1 MLNLQK
7 VLTPRLLSILSSIF
21 PVAVVILLVFA
32 ALFIKPVVSVP
43 HLDPLPIHPRDAFY
57 AGATNAQG
65 SIWMA
70 GRDGKIIF
78 SNKNLS
84 NWQIQDLPVLSN
96 WQSIEYFSEKN
107 LIAVGNLSEIVIT
120 TDEGKNWKSVEL
132 LEELGLT
139 GIKFLRVKFHPNHG
153 IWILGEFGTVL
164 RSLDGAKTWKKLGS
178 KSDVA
183 WNDIAF
189 SAKGISIVGEFGKSI
204 FSTDQGNSWKVVK
217 TPITSSLMALAIKDD
232 GVGYSVGLEGKVLRT
247 LDGGQ
252 SWQNSESI
260 TKSHLFAITYFN
272 NDFYVGGD
280 QGFIAKKDS
289 AKSWKLL
296 SEKSGDLSWKTDFIK
311 SGDQLVVVGGRPLVL
326 NDEKILF
333 LNSNRIESNQ

>member
-1 MLNLQK
+1 MLILQK
-7 VLTPRLLSILSSIF
+7 VFTPRLLSILSSIF
-21 PVAVVILLVFA
+21 PVAVVIFLVLA
-32 ALFIKPVVSVP
+32 ALFVKPIVSVP

-57 AGATNAQG
+57 AGTTNSQG
-65 SIWMA
+65 SVWMA
-70 GRDGKIIF
+70 GRDGKVIY
-78 SNKNLS
+78 SEKNLS
-84 NWQIQDLPVLSN
+84 NWKIQELPLKSN
-96 WQSIEYFSEKN
+96 WQSIESFGESS
-107 LIAVGNLSEIVIT
+107 LIAVGNAAAVAMT
-120 TDEGKNWKSVEL
+120 TDLGKSWKSIKLPEDFGLGAIKL
-132 LEELGLT
+132 LQ
-139 GIKFLRVKFHPNHG
+139 VKYHPNYG
-153 IWILGEFGTVL
+153 LWILGEFGTIL
-164 RSLDGAKTWKKLGS
+164 RSTDSGQSWKRMNV

-189 SAKGISIVGEFGKSI
+189 SDKGISIVGEFGRAL
-204 FSTDQGNSWKVVK
+204 FSADKGSVWRPVK
-217 TPITSSLMALAIKDD
+217 TPITSSLMALAIQAG
-232 GVGYSVGLEGKVLRT
+232 GVGYAVGLEGKILKT
-247 LDGGQ
+247 YDGGQ

-333 LNSNRIESNQ
+333 LNSNRKESNQ